1 MSKRVKSAEAAESV
15 NVTVAVFGPPMA
27 VVGADEIE
35 IVGRT
40 VLTAIVS
47 CVAAVLT
54 FVAGSVNAPALM
66 STVAVPLKSLLG
78 VNVAV

>member
-1 MSKRVKSAEAAESV
+1 M
-15 NVTVAVFGPPMA
+15 AVFGPPMA

-47 CVAAVLT
+47 CVVAVLT
-54 FVAGSVNAPALM
+54 LPAGSVNVPALTA
-66 STVAVPLKSLLG
+66 TVTGPLKLKSG
-78 VNVAV
+78 VNVAS